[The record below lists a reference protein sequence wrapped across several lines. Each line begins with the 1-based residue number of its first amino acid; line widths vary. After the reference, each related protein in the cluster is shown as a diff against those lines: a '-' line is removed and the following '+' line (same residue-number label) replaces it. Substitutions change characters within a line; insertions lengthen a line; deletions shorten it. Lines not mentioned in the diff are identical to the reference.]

1 MTALEKLLSAFD
13 VEVEPFAICDVRQGW
28 RLDLAGQGCV
38 TVHYALQGAGELRL
52 GDAPRVPF
60 GPDTIII
67 VPRGMAQSI
76 GTHGARRSCP
86 GDETTC
92 VSLREGM
99 RWLQA
104 GEGAPDI
111 VMACGRVRATYG
123 EGTGVFDLL
132 DQPIVE
138 SFPAGHAVQHAF
150 RAMLCELSERR
161 LGATA
166 LAEALMKQCLI
177 FALRRLA
184 ERRDARLPWL
194 RALDDPRLS
203 AAVRTMMAHPERECS
218 VEDLAALAGMS
229 RSSFGAHFARAFGR
243 SPHSF
248 LMESR
253 LRRAAHFLAT
263 TDLPVKTIAGK
274 IGYRSRSNFSRA
286 FKTLY
291 GVDPNAYRH
300 GAARDGAERP

>member
-1 MTALEKLLSAFD
+1 MTGLDKLLSAFD
-13 VEVEPFAICDVRQGW
+13 VEVDPFAICDVRQGW

-38 TVHYALQGAGELRL
+38 TVHFALRGAGLLRL
-52 GDAPRVPF
+52 GDGAPVSFEPN
-60 GPDTIII
+60 TIILI
-67 VPRGMAQSI
+67 PRGMTQTIATQD
-76 GTHGARRSCP
+76 AARSCS

-92 VSLREGM
+92 VSLTEGL

-104 GEGAPDI
+104 GAGTPDI
-111 VMACGRVRATYG
+111 LMACGRVRATYG

-132 DQPIVE
+132 ARPIVE
-138 SFPAGHAVQHAF
+138 SFPPGHAIQHAF
-150 RAMLCELSERR
+150 TALLSELSEPR
-161 LGATA
+161 LGSTA

-184 ERRDARLPWL
+184 ERQDSRLPWL
-194 RALDDPRLS
+194 RAMENPRLN
-203 AAVRTMMAHPERECS
+203 AAIDSMIRCPEREIS
-218 VEDLAALAGMS
+218 VEELAALAGMS

-243 SPHSF
+243 APHKF

-253 LRRAAHFLAT
+253 LRRAAHFLQT

-274 IGYRSRSNFSRA
+274 IGYRSRSNFSHA

-300 GAARDGAERP
+300 NAGSDAPGGS

>member
-1 MTALEKLLSAFD
+1 MAALEKLLSAFD
-13 VEVEPFAICDVRQGW
+13 VEVDPFAICDVRQGW

-38 TVHYALQGAGELRL
+38 TVHFALQGAGLLRL
-52 GDAPRVPF
+52 GDGGPVPF
-60 GPDTIII
+60 EPNTIVLI
-67 VPRGMAQSI
+67 PRAMTQSI
-76 GTHGARRSCP
+76 ATHGAGRSCT

-92 VSLREGM
+92 VSLSEGL

-132 DQPIVE
+132 NRPIVE
-138 SFPAGHAVQHAF
+138 SFPPDHAIQHAF
-150 RAMLCELSERR
+150 AALLSEMSEQR
-161 LGATA
+161 LGSTA

-177 FALRRLA
+177 LALRRLA

-194 RALDDPRLS
+194 RALEDPRLS
-203 AAVRTMMAHPERECS
+203 AAIESMMTHPEKEIS
-218 VEDLAALAGMS
+218 VEELAALAGMS
-229 RSSFGAHFARAFGR
+229 RSSFSAHFSRVFGR

-248 LMESR
+248 LIESR
-253 LRRAAHFLAT
+253 LRRAAHFLQT

-274 IGYRSRSNFSRA
+274 IGYRSRSNFSHA

-291 GVDPNAYRH
+291 GIDPNAYRH
-300 GAARDGAERP
+300 SAD

>member
-1 MTALEKLLSAFD
+1 MTGLDKLLSAFD
-13 VEVEPFAICDVRQGW
+13 VEVDPFAICDVRQGW

-38 TVHYALQGAGELRL
+38 TVHYALQGAGLLRL
-52 GDAPRVPF
+52 GDGAPVPF
-60 GPDTIII
+60 EPNTIILI
-67 VPRGMAQSI
+67 PRGMTQSI
-76 GTHGARRSCP
+76 ATRDAKRSCP
-86 GDETTC
+86 ADETTC
-92 VSLREGM
+92 VSLSEGL

-104 GEGAPDI
+104 GDGAPDI

-132 DQPIVE
+132 DRPIVE
-138 SFPAGHAVQHAF
+138 SFPAGHAIQHAF
-150 RAMLCELSERR
+150 KALLSEMSERR
-161 LGATA
+161 LGSTA

-194 RALDDPRLS
+194 RVMENPRLN
-203 AAVRTMMAHPERECS
+203 AAIDSMMTHPEREIS
-218 VEDLAALAGMS
+218 VEELAALAGMS
-229 RSSFGAHFARAFGR
+229 RSSFGTHFARAFGR

-248 LMESR
+248 LIESR
-253 LRRAAHFLAT
+253 LRRAAHFLQT

-274 IGYRSRSNFSRA
+274 IGYRSRSNFSHA
-286 FKTLY
+286 FKALY

-300 GAARDGAERP
+300 NAE

>member
-1 MTALEKLLSAFD
+1 MAALEKLLSAFD
-13 VEVEPFAICDVRQGW
+13 VEVDPFAICDVRQGW

-38 TVHYALQGAGELRL
+38 TVHFALQGAGLLRL
-52 GDAPRVPF
+52 GDGAPVPF
-60 GPDTIII
+60 EPNTIILI
-67 VPRGMAQSI
+67 PRAMTQSI
-76 GTHGARRSCP
+76 ATHGAERACT

-92 VSLREGM
+92 VSLSEGL

-104 GEGAPDI
+104 GVGAPDI

-132 DQPIVE
+132 NQPIIE
-138 SFPAGHAVQHAF
+138 SFPPDHAIQHAF
-150 RAMLCELSERR
+150 KALLSEMSEQR
-161 LGATA
+161 LGSTA
-166 LAEALMKQCLI
+166 LTEALMKQCLI

-184 ERRDARLPWL
+184 ERRDTRLPWL
-194 RALDDPRLS
+194 RALEDPRLS
-203 AAVRTMMAHPERECS
+203 AAIDSMMTHPEKEIS
-218 VEDLAALAGMS
+218 VEELAALAGMS
-229 RSSFGAHFARAFGR
+229 RSSFSAHFSRAFGR

-248 LMESR
+248 LIESR
-253 LRRAAHFLAT
+253 LRRAAHFLQT

-274 IGYRSRSNFSRA
+274 IGYRSRSNFSHA

-300 GAARDGAERP
+300 GAG